1 MAEQPTCLTPGLPI
15 KTEQPYMAVSI
26 LFFARNG
33 TRGNFFELFA
43 KVFRIFRPRG
53 IFFDGPFFFQN
64 LADSAAIRLV
74 QKSSKSEPSSPFFG
88 RLKFRGKFVPC
99 ELLQNFLCGY
109 KIEMAMFHH
118 LLQPFQMHSNPSIP
132 SCLLLFRACWFAP
145 LRSVLPPSIVLPPPP
160 VGRLFC
166 FSVVLYREC

>member
-1 MAEQPTCLTPGLPI
+1 
-15 KTEQPYMAVSI
+15 MAVST

-33 TRGNFFELFA
+33 TRDNFFELFA
-43 KVFRIFRPRG
+43 KVLKFFRPRENF
-53 IFFDGPFFFQN
+53 IDRAKFLQN

-109 KIEMAMFHH
+109 KIKTAK
-118 LLQPFQMHSNPSIP
+118 
-132 SCLLLFRACWFAP
+132 
-145 LRSVLPPSIVLPPPP
+145 
-160 VGRLFC
+160 
-166 FSVVLYREC
+166 